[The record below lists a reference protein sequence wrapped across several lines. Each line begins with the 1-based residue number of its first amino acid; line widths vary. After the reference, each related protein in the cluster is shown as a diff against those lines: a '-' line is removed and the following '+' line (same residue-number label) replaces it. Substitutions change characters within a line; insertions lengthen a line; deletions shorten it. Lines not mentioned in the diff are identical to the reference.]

1 MGAETRVIFVCIV
14 GVSKLD
20 QIFFHDSPKIV
31 FGSFF
36 FYSKNWGKTFKSNSL
51 NNCYI
56 KNVFAQFVSTIS
68 IFFLNVRNN
77 MEEAIA
83 RNIVLKILHD
93 RIPSYAI
100 WDSNDIENESI
111 DFRIKWWSELVSH
124 QNITIVNMAKQWVA
138 FLNTI
143 RNQRFYK

>member
-1 MGAETRVIFVCIV
+1 MNDLCAETAEVIVVGAETAGVIFVCIV
-14 GVSKLD
+14 EVSKLD
-20 QIFFHDSPKIV
+20 QIFFPPHSDSLRNIFV
-31 FGSFF
+31 R
-36 FYSKNWGKTFKSNSL
+36 
-51 NNCYI
+51 
-56 KNVFAQFVSTIS
+56 FVSTIR

-93 RIPSYAI
+93 RIPSYAM

-124 QNITIVNMAKQWVA
+124 QNITIVNMAKQWVT